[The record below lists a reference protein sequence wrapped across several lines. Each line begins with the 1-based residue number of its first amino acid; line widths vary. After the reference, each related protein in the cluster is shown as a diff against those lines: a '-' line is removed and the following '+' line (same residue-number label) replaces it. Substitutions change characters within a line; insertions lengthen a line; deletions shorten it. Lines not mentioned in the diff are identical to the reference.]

1 MPCILHMLT
10 LSMLMMSLLLSAF
23 SSCPA
28 YRPFVSPFL
37 FFRDSCQLSQQAT
50 PCCSHIALRLE
61 SFSSSVKNQKKELSS
76 SGWKCASFFC
86 FFFKKYIICCPS
98 FSPAAAGLMSRPK
111 YYSSLVILFPRLVVV
126 VHRVLSSLCRPFHSW
141 TRRKCVRNLSILVF
155 AAADV

>member
-1 MPCILHMLT
+1 MDMRIDLKRSVTLLSLFNIYSGYGCNAWRNTLLMYTPLLVDSRQQMSCILHMLT

-61 SFSSSVKNQKKELSS
+61 SFSSSVQTQKELSS
-76 SGWKCASFFC
+76 SAYKNAHLF
-86 FFFKKYIICCPS
+86 FFFKKYVLLS
-98 FSPAAAGLMSRPK
+98 F
-111 YYSSLVILFPRLVVV
+111 V
-126 VHRVLSSLCRPFHSW
+126 VHH
-141 TRRKCVRNLSILVF
+141 
-155 AAADV
+155 A

>member
-61 SFSSSVKNQKKELSS
+61 SFSSSVKNPKK
-76 SGWKCASFFC
+76 KTFFFRMKMRIVC